1 MYGSVY
7 NPARSA
13 VPPVP
18 MQQPTSLFRFGEQSI
33 WSTLFMPG
41 GAAPNQSNRLFS
53 VALGNQGQ
61 GFANAL
67 SIAETNLKEG
77 GRVPNGVAY
86 DVFGVACQLYHMDNA
101 ADGLGPANSFDVPAD
116 TQPLIADLQNVI
128 CNGVLR
134 WNFTQTVIDIAPVAL
149 IGAGGGLFG
158 SVAQNAAGANSG
170 AMNNG
175 NGHVWMY
182 RKHPVMLPGATA
194 FTVLLDFGTR
204 TDTISAANALAARVT
219 LIGYYKNVIE
229 IG

>member
-7 NPARSA
+7 NPARSQ

-41 GAAPNQSNRLFS
+41 NLPPNQSNRLFS

-61 GFANAL
+61 GFGLAL

-86 DVFGVACQLYHMDNA
+86 DVFGVACQIYHMDNA
-101 ADGLGPANSFDVPAD
+101 LDVGDFDVPAD

-158 SVAQNAAGANSG
+158 AVAQNAAGANSG

-194 FTVLLDFGTR
+194 FTILLDFGTR
-204 TDTISAANALAARVT
+204 VANVSAANGLAARVT